1 MGRHR
6 RIWLPDYYYHVVS
19 RGNRREP
26 LFHDSVDFES
36 FIRILDHV
44 HEKAPF
50 SIASYCLMTNH
61 FHLQIRFLD
70 QPMYRVMAMIN
81 KRYATYYNTR
91 YSTSGHVF
99 EKRYFSKPIVT
110 IEGMLE
116 VSRYI
121 HLNPVR
127 ANIFELPE
135 QYQWSSFRIYQ
146 ETDGE
151 QQLSFFYP
159 EAVLDLFNGKR
170 YEQLKKY
177 EHFVYEAL
185 ESIELS
191 IPF

>member
-1 MGRHR
+1 
-6 RIWLPDYYYHVVS
+6 
-19 RGNRREP
+19 
-26 LFHDSVDFES
+26 
-36 FIRILDHV
+36 
-44 HEKAPF
+44 
-50 SIASYCLMTNH
+50 
-61 FHLQIRFLD
+61 
-70 QPMYRVMAMIN
+70 MIN

-110 IEGMLE
+110 MEGMLE

-135 QYQWSSFRIYQ
+135 QYQWSSFRTYQ
-146 ETDGE
+146 EMDGE
-151 QQLSFFYP
+151 QQLPFFYP
-159 EAVLDLFNGKR
+159 DAVLDLFNGKR

-177 EHFVYEAL
+177 ELFVYEGL